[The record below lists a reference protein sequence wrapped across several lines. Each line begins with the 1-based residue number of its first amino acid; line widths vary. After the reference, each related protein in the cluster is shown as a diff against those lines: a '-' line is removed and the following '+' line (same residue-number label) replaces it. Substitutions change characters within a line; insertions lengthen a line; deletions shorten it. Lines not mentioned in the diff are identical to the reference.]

1 MATIKK
7 LQTLFSKKGFN
18 RDERHEVIYNFTNGR
33 TSSSRELNSQEL
45 EDLCNALEGVKKSK
59 TQLISTC
66 LSILE
71 AEGIHRPNEPLLEIA
86 EKGAKPNPFGHLNRW
101 MLERSV
107 YKKPLAFHSVAEL
120 EVLLRQ
126 LHKLA
131 ENNRKASKKFG
142 NKAYWNKAD
151 KLKNLN

>member
-7 LQTLFSKKGFN
+7 LQTLFSKKGFST
-18 RDERHEVIYNFTNGR
+18 DERHEVIYNFTGGR
-33 TSSSRELNSQEL
+33 TQSSRELSPQEL
-45 EDLCNALEGVKKSK
+45 EALCNALDGIKKSK
-59 TQLISTC
+59 TKLTSTC

-71 AEGIHRPNEPLLEIA
+71 SEGIHRPNEPLLEIT

-107 YKKPLAFHSVAEL
+107 YKKPLAFHSAEEL
-120 EVLLRQ
+120 KDLLNQ

-131 ENNRKASKKFG
+131 DNNRKASKKFG

>member
-7 LQTLFSKKGFN
+7 LQTLLSKKGFN
-18 RDERHEVIYNFTNGR
+18 TDERHEVIYEFTNGR

-71 AEGIHRPNEPLLEIA
+71 AEGIHRPNEPLLEIT

-107 YKKPLAFHSVAEL
+107 YKKPLAFHSAE
-120 EVLLRQ
+120 E
-126 LHKLA
+126 
-131 ENNRKASKKFG
+131 
-142 NKAYWNKAD
+142 
-151 KLKNLN
+151 LK

>member
-7 LQTLFSKKGFN
+7 LQTLFSKKGFTT
-18 RDERHEVIYNFTNGR
+18 DDRHEIIYNYTNGR

-45 EDLCNALEGVKKSK
+45 EDLCNALQGIKKSK

-66 LSILE
+66 LAILE
-71 AEGIHRPNEPLLEIA
+71 QEGIHCPNEPLLEVT

-101 MLERSV
+101 MLKSSV
-107 YKKPLAFHSVAEL
+107 YKKPLPFYSVAEL
-120 EVLLRQ
+120 NVLLRQ

-142 NKAYWNKAD
+142 NKAYWKKAD
-151 KLKNLN
+151 ELKNLN

>member
-18 RDERHEVIYNFTNGR
+18 RDERHEVIYEFTNGR
-33 TSSSRELNSQEL
+33 TSSSRELNRQEL
-45 EDLCNALEGVKKSK
+45 IDLCNALEGIKKSK
-59 TQLISTC
+59 TQLVSAC

-71 AEGIHRPNEPLLEIA
+71 SEGIHRPNEPLLEIT

-101 MLERSV
+101 MLERSI
-107 YKKPLAFHSVAEL
+107 YKKPLAFHSVSEL

-131 ENNRKASKKFG
+131 DNNRKASKTFG
-142 NKAYWNKAD
+142 NKAYWHKAN

>member
-7 LQTLFSKKGFN
+7 LQTLFSKKGFTTE
-18 RDERHEVIYNFTNGR
+18 ERHEVIYNFTGGR
-33 TSSSRELNSQEL
+33 TQSSRELNRQEL
-45 EDLCNALEGVKKSK
+45 IDLCNALEGIKKSK
-59 TQLISTC
+59 TKLISTC

-71 AEGIHRPNEPLLEIA
+71 VEGIHRPNEPILEFT
-86 EKGAKPNPFGHLNRW
+86 EKGARPNPFGHLNRW

-131 ENNRKASKKFG
+131 ENNKKASKKFG
-142 NKAYWNKAD
+142 NKAYWHKAN

>member
-7 LQTLFSKKGFN
+7 LQTLFYKKGFST
-18 RDERHEVIYNFTNGR
+18 DERHEVIYNFTGGR
-33 TSSSRELNSQEL
+33 TQSSRELNRQEL
-45 EDLCNALEGVKKSK
+45 EDLCNALEGIKKSK
-59 TQLISTC
+59 TKLISTC

-71 AEGIHRPNEPLLEIA
+71 SEGIHRPNEPLLEITK
-86 EKGAKPNPFGHLNRW
+86 KGAKPNPFGHLNRW

-131 ENNRKASKKFG
+131 DNNRKASEKFG

-151 KLKNLN
+151 KIKNL

>member
-7 LQTLFSKKGFN
+7 LQTLFSKKGFTTE
-18 RDERHEVIYNFTNGR
+18 ERHEVIYNFTGGR
-33 TSSSRELNSQEL
+33 TQSSRELNRQEL
-45 EDLCNALEGVKKSK
+45 IDLCNALDCIKKSK

-71 AEGIHRPNEPLLEIA
+71 AEGIHRPNEPLLEIT

-101 MLERSV
+101 MLERSI
-107 YKKPLAFHSVAEL
+107 YKKPLAFHSVSEL

-131 ENNRKASKKFG
+131 ENNKKSAKKFG
-142 NKAYWNKAD
+142 NKAYWRKAD
-151 KLKNLN
+151 NLKNLN